1 MLHGPWTTIGAP
13 LEGAVSC
20 AAVVGQVLVQN
31 VPAAAA
37 WFSSDW
43 SWIALSIWF
52 VVVLFVVTF
61 GGWIWPLFEL

>member
-1 MLHGPWTTIGAP
+1 M
-13 LEGAVSC
+13 SC
-20 AAVVGQVLVQN
+20 ATVDGQLPVQK

-43 SWIALSIWF
+43 SWMALSIWLE
-52 VVVLFVVTF
+52 VVLFVVTV